1 MLVYRPTRKVGRAE
15 KLLHWWHGPNVV
27 IRQITTLN
35 YEVQL
40 PGGRKSEVVQVKR
53 MVRFVDDT
61 ALANSEEGAESSMD
75 ETVDFEIQK
84 KVS

>member
-1 MLVYRPTRKVGRAE
+1 M
-15 KLLHWWHGPNVV
+15 V